1 MDAGDSKGDSRLHLQ
16 VKNTFLDV
24 QSTEDRPAVLKISA
38 GWKETTE
45 ANLVTTSTYWTPG
58 SRKETTWTKST
69 FLNFR

>member
-38 GWKETTE
+38 GWKRNHGGKPSDNEYLLN
-45 ANLVTTSTYWTPG
+45 A
-58 SRKETTWTKST
+58 RKSQRNNMNQKY
-69 FLNFR
+69 FLEL